1 MLPPAPGPEHRLRR
15 RRAADTSAARREDGR
30 PSTMAAYSDADLD
43 AAVAAGVLAPE
54 AAAAFREHAAR
65 KHRAPAADE
74 EHFRLV
80 TGFNDVFVVIAGLL
94 ALSASVGIVRAGTD
108 SPMAPGLVTMGLSWL
123 LAEYFTLRRR
133 MALPSIVF
141 LLAFVSGA
149 FWTGLSS
156 SGFGESP
163 GLHGTF
169 EFHRDGEHGSFAL
182 RGAGGYALVAA
193 FGLAALAAWGHWR
206 RFRVPVTVAAAVAA
220 IVGVAIAGLAKVAPD
235 FVHEWF
241 TALVLGSGLGV
252 FALAMYWDRSDPERR
267 TRRAD
272 VAFWLH
278 LVASVLIVH
287 PVFLSLGG
295 DGAPGQGAWK
305 AWSVVGLY
313 ALMGVVALIVDRRAL
328 LVSGLLYLVLAV
340 GGLIGEVVAVG
351 MEFEVSSFF
360 IGAILL
366 LLSVFWR
373 QARAALL
380 AKLPAAWQAGV
391 PAACGRR

>member
-1 MLPPAPGPEHRLRR
+1 
-15 RRAADTSAARREDGR
+15 
-30 PSTMAAYSDADLD
+30 MAAYSDADLD

-108 SPMAPGLVTMGLSWL
+108 SPMVPGLVTMGLSWL

-141 LLAFVSGA
+141 LLTFVSGA
-149 FWTGLSS
+149 YWTGVSS
-156 SGFGESP
+156 SWFGESP
-163 GLHGTF
+163 GLRGIF
-169 EFHRDGEHGSFAL
+169 EFHREGEHGSFAL
-182 RGAGGYALVAA
+182 HGAGGYALVAA

-206 RFRVPVTVAAAVAA
+206 RFRVPVTVAAAAA
-220 IVGVAIAGLAKVAPD
+220 ASVGVAIAGLAEIAPD

-295 DGAPGQGAWK
+295 DDSASREAWK

-313 ALMGVVALIVDRRAL
+313 ALMGIVALIVDRRAL

-340 GGLIGEVVAVG
+340 GGLIGEVVATG

-360 IGAILL
+360 IGAVLL
-366 LLSVFWR
+366 LLSVFWKA
-373 QARAALL
+373 ARASLL
-380 AKLPAAWQAGV
+380 ATLPAAWRAGL
-391 PAACGRR
+391 PAASGGR

>member
-1 MLPPAPGPEHRLRR
+1 
-15 RRAADTSAARREDGR
+15 
-30 PSTMAAYSDADLD
+30 MAAYSDADLD

-80 TGFNDVFVVIAGLL
+80 TGFNDVFVVIAGVL

-108 SPMAPGLVTMGLSWL
+108 SPVVPGLVTMGLSWL

-141 LLAFVSGA
+141 LLTFVSGA
-149 FWTGLSS
+149 FWTGTAAFSPW
-156 SGFGESP
+156 FGEAP
-163 GLHGTF
+163 ERLYGHPDRLYGMF
-169 EFHRDGEHGSFAL
+169 ELPRALAVEH
-182 RGAGGYALVAA
+182 ALVAA

-206 RFRVPVTVAAAVAA
+206 RFRVPVTVAAATAA
-220 IVGVAIAGLAKVAPD
+220 LVGVAIAGLAEIAPD
-235 FVHEWF
+235 FVREWF

-295 DGAPGQGAWK
+295 DDPASREAWK

-340 GGLIGEVVAVG
+340 GGLIGEVVATG
-351 MEFEVSSFF
+351 MDFEVSSFF
-360 IGAILL
+360 IGAVLL
-366 LLSVFWR
+366 LLSVFWKA
-373 QARAALL
+373 ARASLL
-380 AKLPAAWQAGV
+380 AKLPAAWQAGL
-391 PAACGRR
+391 PAASGRR